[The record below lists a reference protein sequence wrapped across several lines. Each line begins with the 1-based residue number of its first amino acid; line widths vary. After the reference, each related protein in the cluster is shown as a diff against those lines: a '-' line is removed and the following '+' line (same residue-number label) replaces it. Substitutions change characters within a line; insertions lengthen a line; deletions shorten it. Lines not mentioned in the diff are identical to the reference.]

1 MPLDKAVI
9 DSFEKQLRAYL
20 ADATNNVWHMQ
31 HRLSERDKF
40 TMRNL
45 VEGAQELKYKA
56 DVICGIIERWNML
69 DGEANLAWED
79 DRWVPP
85 K

>member
-20 ADATNNVWHMQ
+20 ADATKTVWLMQ
-31 HRLSERDKF
+31 NGLAERNY
-40 TMRNL
+40 TMR
-45 VEGAQELKYKA
+45 ELA
-56 DVICGIIERWNML
+56 ERAVTLNHFAGVIGGIVERWNML